1 MSPGSSWTL
10 AHRGWFLGLCARSRL
25 SHSSLASSRDLGNT
39 AHWEQAL
46 TWREALQSPP
56 FEPKTPSPPPP
67 HALLWPGHRPHP
79 RARGGLQDSGMS
91 LGSRGDRG

>member
-56 FEPKTPSPPPP
+56 F
-67 HALLWPGHRPHP
+67 
-79 RARGGLQDSGMS
+79 
-91 LGSRGDRG
+91 